1 MQSLEVD
8 GVNEFFPLI
17 AETAVKII
25 NFKQGKHLKELTRY
39 TKIKNCFGVTNIK
52 TGVTMSLKKDSEQIE
67 RRFHSS

>member
-8 GVNEFFPLI
+8 RVNEFFLLI

-25 NFKQGKHLKELTRY
+25 NFKQGKDLKELTRY
-39 TKIKNCFGVTNIK
+39 AKIKNCFGVTHIK